1 MISGYSG
8 HIIKNT
14 KLTDSCL
21 WHLMEYPLQEREAEL
36 KQTMKYA
43 HGIFYKNIQQL
54 KQQTAMK
61 ENGTHLRIET

>member
-1 MISGYSG
+1 
-8 HIIKNT
+8 
-14 KLTDSCL
+14 
-21 WHLMEYPLQEREAEL
+21 MEYPLQEREAEL